1 MSAPTDSTKPTAVE
15 IFATTFIKLENCAR
29 YAKEINELRD
39 VTEVEAAL
47 AFVAFVKAIEPFLTE
62 IAKLEGNDGLRIL
75 GDRKDDIRDRARWLT
90 PIVAGELRLAY
101 YDPLELKEV
110 RVAEAERTL
119 ARFASG
125 WLLGPLVEVT
135 ENCNYAALHSDRVY
149 LDAVRTLRTNSEAML
164 KKRA

>member
-1 MSAPTDSTKPTAVE
+1 MTMNESTKPTAVE
-15 IFATTFIKLENCAR
+15 IFATTFIKLENRAR
-29 YAKEINELRD
+29 YAKEINQLRD
-39 VTEVEAAL
+39 ATEVEASL

-110 RVAEAERTL
+110 R
-119 ARFASG
+119 G
-125 WLLGPLVEVT
+125 
-135 ENCNYAALHSDRVY
+135 
-149 LDAVRTLRTNSEAML
+149 AMFSP
-164 KKRA
+164 